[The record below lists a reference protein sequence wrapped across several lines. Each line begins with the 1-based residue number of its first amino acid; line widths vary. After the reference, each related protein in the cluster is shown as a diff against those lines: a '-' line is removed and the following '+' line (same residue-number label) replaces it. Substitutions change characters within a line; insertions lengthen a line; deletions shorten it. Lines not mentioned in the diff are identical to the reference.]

1 MRLKGS
7 PLRESHERSCRSS
20 HLRVVLKISAISET
34 CFWTALTMLPP
45 WVVLRE
51 AQGEGRVCLCVFRAG
66 SKVKGVAV
74 GAVR

>member
-1 MRLKGS
+1 MRLKDS
-7 PLRESHERSCRSS
+7 SLRESHERSCRTS
-20 HLRVVLKISAISET
+20 HLRVVLKILAISET

-51 AQGEGRVCLCVFRAG
+51 AQGEERACLCVFSAW

>member
-1 MRLKGS
+1 MRLEDS
-7 PLRESHERSCRSS
+7 PLQQNCERSCRIS
-20 HLRVVLKISAISET
+20 HLRVVLKILAISES

-51 AQGEGRVCLCVFRAG
+51 AQGEGRACLCVFRAL

-74 GAVR
+74 GTVK